1 MSSLIEFQNAG
12 KRYGGNTVLKRLTLR
27 IEPGELVVFIGRS
40 GGGKTTALEMINAM
54 VMPDEGCVTVRG
66 KDVAKTDP
74 ISLRRSIG
82 YCVQN
87 TSLFPHMTIAA
98 NILYVPVLL
107 GMKRDARMARVL
119 ELLELVGLPADCLK
133 RYPRQLSGGEAQR
146 VGVARAL
153 AADPEIVLMDEPFG
167 ATDNI
172 TRGMLQDELVSIHAR
187 LHKTIVFV
195 THDLNEARKLADRI
209 VLFNCGEI
217 EQVGTFDDLL
227 SAPANDYVQAFMS
240 NAASSR
246 DTTDLQ

>member
-1 MSSLIEFQNAG
+1 MSGLIEFRNAG
-12 KRYGGNTVLKRLTLR
+12 KRYGDSVVLKGLTLC
-27 IEPGELVVFIGRS
+27 IEPGEFIVFIGRS

-54 VMPDEGCVTVRG
+54 VAPDEGCVTVHG
-66 KDVAKTDP
+66 EDVNGADP

-98 NILYVPVLL
+98 NITYVPALMGV
-107 GMKRDARMARVL
+107 KKDARMARAR
-119 ELLELVGLPADCLK
+119 ELLELVGLPADCVK

-172 TRGMLQDELVSIHAR
+172 TRGMLQDELVRIHAK

-195 THDLNEARKLADRI
+195 THDLSEARKLAGRI
-209 VLFNCGEI
+209 VLFNGGVI
-217 EQVGTFDDLL
+217 EQVGTYDELL
-227 SAPANDYVQAFMS
+227 MAPANDFVRAFMI
-240 NAASSR
+240 
-246 DTTDLQ
+246 

>member
-1 MSSLIEFQNAG
+1 MSVVIEFSGAC
-12 KRYGGNTVLKRLTLR
+12 KRYGENLVLDGMDMSV
-27 IEPGELVVFIGRS
+27 EQGEIVVFIGRS

-54 VMPDEGCVTVRG
+54 VIPDGGRVTVRG
-66 KDVAKTDP
+66 EDVASADP
-74 ISLRRSIG
+74 IALRRSIG

-98 NILYVPVLL
+98 NISYVPSLTGVSSA
-107 GMKRDARMARVL
+107 ARLARAE
-119 ELLELVGLPADCLK
+119 ELLELVGLPADCIK

-172 TRGMLQDELVSIHAR
+172 TRGLLQDELVKIHKR
-187 LHKTIVFV
+187 LLKTIVFV

-209 VLFNCGEI
+209 VLFNSGRI
-217 EQVGTFDDLL
+217 EQTGTFNELL
-227 SAPANDYVQAFMS
+227 EAPLNDFLRVFMS
-240 NAASSR
+240 GAS
-246 DTTDLQ
+246 